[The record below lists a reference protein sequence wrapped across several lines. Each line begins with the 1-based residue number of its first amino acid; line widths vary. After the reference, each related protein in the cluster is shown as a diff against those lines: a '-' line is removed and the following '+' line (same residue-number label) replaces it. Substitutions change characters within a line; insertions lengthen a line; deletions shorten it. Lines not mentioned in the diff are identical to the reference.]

1 MCEVREGGGVSRS
14 CARFGRALSVTYLI
28 LAESTLALAVA
39 SLTSFVRNFL
49 YIQADIGVK
58 NTRTKNITVRK
69 YTKFDGSP
77 SPSDRLAKY
86 SRDSLAASDDGM
98 QYNQTQSANHRASI
112 TALWARKV

>member
-98 QYNQTQSANHRASI
+98 QHSQT
-112 TALWARKV
+112 